1 MSKCY
6 NDSYAAKIS
15 GDARPATYRYVL
27 LPDGSRAYRGMR
39 RGDARKSA
47 SCGRAAMRSRNAPQ
61 WGSANRAAKSGT
73 LSSSA
78 NS

>member
-6 NDSYAAKIS
+6 SDSYASKIS

-47 SCGRAAMRSRNAPQ
+47 SCGRELIRSRNAPVGQ
-61 WGSANRAAKSGT
+61 REPRGEVRDVVVLGEFI
-73 LSSSA
+73 
-78 NS
+78 